1 MAGTHALLSPSA
13 AHRWLHC
20 TAAPRLEQRE
30 EDQGSAFAEEG
41 TLAHAYCAKKL
52 KTYLS
57 QPVDMEE
64 DEIAS
69 LDAEYHTGEMDEFT
83 DSYAALVIGKYED
96 TRQSTND
103 ARLLVETKLDLSSF
117 IPECSGTADAIII
130 ADGTMEVIDF
140 KYGKGVKVEAA
151 ENPQMMSYALGAWA
165 AFSFEYRIEKVRM
178 TIVQPRI
185 DNVSE
190 WELSVDDLTGWA
202 NKTLR
207 PKAEEAYG
215 KGRTEPGEWCRFC
228 KVRSRCR
235 ALAKYAEA
243 LTEMGD
249 PRLLSEQELAE
260 VLPKLDTV
268 RTWLNAVEEYTL
280 QQALSGV
287 TYKGYKLVEGRSIRR
302 ISDQEAVI
310 KVLSAEYQPEDFM
323 RPREL
328 KTITDLERLA
338 GKKRLAELCG
348 QYITKPAGKPTLVPE
363 SDKRPALN
371 DVRELAD
378 F

>member
-1 MAGTHALLSPSA
+1 MPGTHALLSPSA

-30 EDQGSAFAEEG
+30 EDQGSVYAEEG

-52 KTYLS
+52 KSFLGL
-57 QPVDMEE
+57 PVEE
-64 DEIAS
+64 EETEITA
-69 LDAEYHTGEMDEFT
+69 LGEHRTGEMDEYT
-83 DSYAALVIGKYED
+83 DNYAALVIGKYED
-96 TRQSTND
+96 ARQRTSD
-103 ARLLVETKLDLSSF
+103 ARLLVETKLDLTAF
-117 IPECSGTADAIII
+117 IPECSGTADATII

-140 KYGKGVKVEAA
+140 KYGKGVKVEAV
-151 ENPQMMSYALGAWA
+151 ENPQMMIYALGAWA
-165 AFSFEYRIEKVRM
+165 AFNFEYRIEKVRM

-185 DNVSE
+185 DSVSE
-190 WELSVDDLTGWA
+190 WELSVAELLEWT
-202 NKTLR
+202 NKTLK
-207 PKAEEAYG
+207 PKAEEAYSG
-215 KGRTEPGEWCRFC
+215 DSHTMPGEWCRFC
-228 KVRSRCR
+228 KVRSRCK
-235 ALAKYAEA
+235 ALATNAEK
-243 LTEMGD
+243 LTGKGD
-249 PRLLSEQELAE
+249 PRLLSEKELAE
-260 VLPKLDTV
+260 ILPKLDTI
-268 RTWLNAVEEYTL
+268 RTWLSAVEEYTL
-280 QQALSGV
+280 QQALQGV
-287 TYKGYKLVEGRSIRR
+287 TYSGYKLVAGRSIRR

-328 KTITDLERLA
+328 KTITDLERLT

-348 QYITKPAGKPTLVPE
+348 QYIVKPEGKPTLVPE